1 MKEQIEEKRNELK
14 RILDEQD
21 KRKDLSYKTDEERKL
36 IKEIMELDNKIKEE
50 K

>member
-1 MKEQIEEKRNELK
+1 MKEQIEEKKNELK

-21 KRKDLSYKTDEERKL
+21 ERKDLSYKTDEERKL

>member
-21 KRKDLSYKTDEERKL
+21 ERKDLSYKTDEERKL

>member
-21 KRKDLSYKTDEERKL
+21 KRKNLSYKTDEERKL
-36 IKEIMELDNKIKEE
+36 IKEIMELDNKIKE
-50 K
+50 KK